1 MKKLFIITVICCS
14 SLFTKAQLIDTIQK
28 AITRKATFAFS
39 FTSRNSFITTYS
51 AYIFGYSV
59 GVTFDKKLTIGGGF
73 NALNSIITKDKTID
87 GITVKEDLNFVY
99 FSYFVQYAI
108 NLTKHWKLYI
118 MPFCVGVGGSS
129 YQYTYK
135 LTYNIEDSYTVV
147 PYEPQVE
154 LDYNFNRWLGLYTQ
168 VGYRFM
174 ILNNPTIP
182 QNFNSPIYS
191 YGVLFSPFEFL
202 AAIFPHSKA
211 EKAVE
216 NE

>member
-1 MKKLFIITVICCS
+1 MKKLFIITFICCS
-14 SLFTKAQLIDTIQK
+14 SLFARAQLIDTLQQ
-28 AITRKATFAFS
+28 AITRKATFTFS

-73 NALNSIITKDKTID
+73 NALNSIITKDRTID
-87 GITVKEDLNFVY
+87 GTTVKEYLSFVY

-108 NLTKHWKLYI
+108 SLTKHWKLYV
-118 MPFCVGVGGSS
+118 MPFCLGAGSSS
-129 YQYTYK
+129 YQYTYQLK
-135 LTYNIEDSYTVV
+135 NTVEDSYTVV
-147 PYEPQVE
+147 PFEPQVE

-168 VGYRFM
+168 VGFRFM
-174 ILNNPTIP
+174 LINNPAIP

-202 AAIFPHSKA
+202 SAIFPHSQA

-216 NE
+216 NN